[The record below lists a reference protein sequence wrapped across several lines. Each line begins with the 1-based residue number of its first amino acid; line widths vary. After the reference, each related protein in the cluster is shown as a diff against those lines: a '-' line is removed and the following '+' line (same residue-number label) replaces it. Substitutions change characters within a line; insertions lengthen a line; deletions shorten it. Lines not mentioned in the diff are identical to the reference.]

1 MLPTVNFL
9 NHDVTRLI
17 VGDNPVHGH
26 VYIQDMYTGE
36 DAVAFYTHDIIV
48 NMLLRARETGYNTAL
63 LLASPVMLAALREFN
78 AEWRGGLKVIFQTYP
93 PSINNFAENV
103 NEMLEFNPIA
113 IYHQGSTGEHLIETG
128 EVDTYLANVE
138 TIRKTGV
145 PAGMAFHDPENVLRA
160 EQENW
165 CADFYV
171 LCPYNSRRDRK
182 GEQSGFIT
190 GKSKSDLIFYPEDR
204 FTMFPIIRNIQKPV
218 VLIKPLAGGQVL
230 VGKPE
235 EEHPAIIEKYMAEA
249 YANIKPTDI
258 VCVGVFQRDKDQLKE
273 NANIVARILKA

>member
-1 MLPTVNFL
+1 MLPTANFFG
-9 NHDVTRLI
+9 HDITRLI
-17 VGDNPVHGH
+17 VGDNPAHGH

-36 DAVAFYTHDIIV
+36 DTMAYYTHQNIIK
-48 NMLLRARETGYNTAL
+48 MLTRTKETGYNTAL
-63 LLASPVMLAALREFN
+63 LLASPTMLAALRDFN
-78 AEWRGGLKVIFQTYP
+78 KNHGGGLKIIFQSYP
-93 PSINNFAENV
+93 PSIDNFAENI

-113 IYHQGSTGEHLIETG
+113 IYHQGSTGEHLIEVG
-128 EVDTYLANVE
+128 KVDTYLANVE

-145 PAGMAFHDPENVLRA
+145 PAGMAFHDPDNVLRA

-165 CADFYV
+165 GADFYV

-204 FTMFPIIRNIQKPV
+204 FTMFPIIRDIQKPV

-235 EEHPAIIEKYMAEA
+235 EEHPAIVEKYMAEV

-258 VCVGVFQRDKDQLKE
+258 VCVGVFQRDKDQLQE
-273 NANIVARILKA
+273 NAEITARILR